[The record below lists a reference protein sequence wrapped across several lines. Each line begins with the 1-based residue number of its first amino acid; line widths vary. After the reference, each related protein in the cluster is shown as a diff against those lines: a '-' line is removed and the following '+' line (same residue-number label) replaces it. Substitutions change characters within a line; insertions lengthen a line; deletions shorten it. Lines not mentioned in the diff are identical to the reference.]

1 MATDVMATSTTNLTL
16 FHQRSNAVSRDQN
29 YPSLLQK
36 LIVQSLIKIEESDV
50 ELYCRSEDLATVKK
64 VVGAAVTE
72 YKQIMK
78 TASGIDVEA
87 NVTLNESKEKALSAS
102 TGGGVTMTAK
112 EGRIVCENTMEA
124 RLKLVYEEL
133 LPSIRA
139 ILFGELATPN

>member
-1 MATDVMATSTTNLTL
+1 MNYHLRNEMATDVMATSTTNLTL

-78 TASGIDVEA
+78 TVGAEGKDGVIGHAIASYLYALYKMFFISTSKNYTSCVGFGGSLFDVPRH
-87 NVTLNESKEKALSAS
+87 
-102 TGGGVTMTAK
+102 G
-112 EGRIVCENTMEA
+112 
-124 RLKLVYEEL
+124 
-133 LPSIRA
+133 LP
-139 ILFGELATPN
+139 